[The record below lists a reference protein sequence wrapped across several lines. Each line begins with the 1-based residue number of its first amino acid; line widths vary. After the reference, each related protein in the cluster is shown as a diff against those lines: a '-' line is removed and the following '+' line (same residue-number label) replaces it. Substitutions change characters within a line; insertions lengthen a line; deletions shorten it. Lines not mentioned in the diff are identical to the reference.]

1 MAAETLVVSDP
12 RQSSSQRWLGLAAMG
27 TACAIWGLGPFWIR
41 TLLRYLPALDI
52 CLFRVLLGGLTL
64 SPFLFTCR
72 RDRVVTMLRHPST
85 WLGGATIA
93 WGMLAYASAVRYIRP
108 AEVNLMFQIS
118 IVTSALLGLWVFH
131 ESVPRRR
138 WLAFAV
144 VLAGVCLVVLAR
156 DDQQPVAAN
165 WTMRLIGISLGL
177 CAGLSSSLIQMLMRN
192 VAEDGVGLPASVV
205 MHVIAALVFAATSRF
220 QIPWLQPPDH
230 RFLVNML
237 LLGVFGSGIASG
249 LAYYAVRR
257 ISLAQMGIS
266 GAMQPVVTILVAAV
280 VFGELLPPIGRLGAM
295 GVVGGVIASASMERH
310 VRNLRDAPLSD
321 LPPLEGTG

>member
-1 MAAETLVVSDP
+1 MPLETSAVSDP
-12 RQSSSQRWLGLAAMG
+12 RDVSIQRLLGLAAMG

-52 CLFRVLLGGLTL
+52 CLFRVILGGLTL
-64 SPFLFTCR
+64 APFLLVCSR
-72 RDRVVTMLRHPST
+72 ARLVTMLRHPST

-93 WGMLAYASAVRYIRP
+93 WGMLAYASALNYIRP

-118 IVTSALLGLWVFH
+118 IVTSALLGLWVFG

-144 VLAGVCLVVLAR
+144 VLTGVCLVILAR
-156 DDQQPVAAN
+156 DEQQPVAAN
-165 WTMRLIGISLGL
+165 WTMRLIGIALGL
-177 CAGLSSSLIQMLMRN
+177 CAGLSSSLIQMLMRH

-205 MHVIAALVFAATSRF
+205 MHAIAALAFAATSRF
-220 QIPWLQPPDH
+220 EIPWHQPPDA
-230 RFLVNML
+230 RFLASML
-237 LLGVFGSGIASG
+237 LLGIVGSGIASG

-266 GAMQPVVTILVAAV
+266 GAMQPVVTILVAAAC
-280 VFGELLPPIGRLGAM
+280 GEVLPPVGLLGAV

-310 VRNLRDAPLSD
+310 VRNLRDAPLAD
-321 LPPLEGTG
+321 LPPLDAV